1 MPFVAADI
9 LRLSI
14 LVAFP
19 AISLFLPKLM
29 S

>member
-9 LRLSI
+9 VRLSI